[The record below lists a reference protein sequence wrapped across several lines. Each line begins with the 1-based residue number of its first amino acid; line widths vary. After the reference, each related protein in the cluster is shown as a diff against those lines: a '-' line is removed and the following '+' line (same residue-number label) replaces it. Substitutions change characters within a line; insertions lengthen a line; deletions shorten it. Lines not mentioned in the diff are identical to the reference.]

1 MRPALINLPKP
12 VVTFLF
18 SFAIG
23 CGLFLL
29 VQYAE
34 DDLLAR
40 HEIVDAAVQ
49 GVVLASVVT
58 GIPYFERWYRQR
70 ETNR

>member
-1 MRPALINLPKP
+1 MRPALINFPKP

-34 DDLLAR
+34 DDSLTGN
-40 HEIVDAAVQ
+40 EIVDAAVQ
-49 GVVLASVVT
+49 GVVLGSVVT
-58 GIPYFERWYRQR
+58 GIPYCERWYRQR
-70 ETNR
+70 EANR